1 MLREFS
7 PRPLVTSPSQY
18 IVVSSS
24 RGACA
29 QIRKQMPGG
38 VLVIFTAQ
46 KVDTLV
52 AVLAHYVRVHVSRSG
67 KLTAQSRSR
76 CTGTALAIRS
86 RSQISRPQTPDP
98 SSHQKS
104 REGPLP
110 APMNLHTIYARVL
123 LPNPYYVGT
132 GPVSHCRV
140 RYLIIGCMSTPFQYL
155 HYAPG
160 STG

>member
-1 MLREFS
+1 MKWISILKNCFQNACVKNGNAARMF
-7 PRPLVTSPSQY
+7 PPDPLVTSPSQD

-38 VLVIFTAQ
+38 VLLIFTAQ

-104 REGPLP
+104 REGPLT
-110 APMNLHTIYARVL
+110 APMNLHTIYAREFYCQIPIMWEL
-123 LPNPYYVGT
+123 AQCLIVGF
-132 GPVSHCRV
+132 G
-140 RYLIIGCMSTPFQYL
+140 I
-155 HYAPG
+155 
-160 STG
+160 